1 MRTVSPFLGKL
12 VPSLKRVQDGS
23 SRQQRSGY
31 APRTPASRMHVRHE
45 PRSLRFYRDPHV
57 VVRVRRAFATAEH
70 TGTRSTKVPASATRP
85 FPTSSTQ
92 HTLQLKVCQL
102 HRVCA
107 TLVRAVLL
115 LRTQF
120 CDYFCNICTTRW
132 SLHPRSSLGQVGL
145 PSWTPKSRR
154 SATVVA
160 GCSKLLK
167 KA

>member
-102 HRVCA
+102 HRVFA

-115 LRTQF
+115 QLKFALNFVITF
-120 CDYFCNICTTRW
+120 VTFV
-132 SLHPRSSLGQVGL
+132 LHGGVYTPARPWAKLDSQVGL
-145 PSWTPKSRR
+145 PSHVEALLLWRAVR
-154 SATVVA
+154 S
-160 GCSKLLK
+160 C
-167 KA
+167 